1 MPAQLAG
8 EVEGAET
15 VGRVGREGK
24 EVACGYV
31 KAYVCQLFARHF
43 KNLHVL
49 QMEMGHASS
58 DLLRTRYLNMEGI
71 TEMTAAVFGGTA
83 MQGATPLKMA
93 APEQKRPAVDGMIP
107 SGN

>member
-31 KAYVCQLFARHF
+31 KAYVCQLFCQAF
-43 KNLHVL
+43 QEFACIADGN
-49 QMEMGHASS
+49 
-58 DLLRTRYLNMEGI
+58 
-71 TEMTAAVFGGTA
+71 
-83 MQGATPLKMA
+83 GACFFRRLPRR
-93 APEQKRPAVDGMIP
+93 PPAVDVK
-107 SGN
+107 NA